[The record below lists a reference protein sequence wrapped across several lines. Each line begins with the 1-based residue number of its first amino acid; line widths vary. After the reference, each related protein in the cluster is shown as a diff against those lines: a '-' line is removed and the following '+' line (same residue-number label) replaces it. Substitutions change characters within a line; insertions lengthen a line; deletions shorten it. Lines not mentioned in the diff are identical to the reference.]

1 MSKSDFG
8 WLAFDQAASDEV
20 DTMLKAL
27 AEPGML
33 DPLGLGSLRD
43 AIANQLAP
51 GVSTIQTRL
60 RYFLFIPWILRRIER
75 DRVPVGQ
82 FAKRLRH
89 DEARLID
96 CLRPLG
102 PGEGTIGYNAGIE
115 LQRLPSEVYW
125 GGLGSWEIRRLDLS
139 ISEYGRRLAAF
150 SPRPPERDNDGNV
163 ISPHVSMWAL
173 SVQPPEG
180 DQFLSVETTFDLTRP
195 EANQIVQ
202 RIELS
207 HSGSLLAQ
215 ACAHPGLF
223 EHFEVPWEALDRPTA
238 RAKLSPAT
246 QALVLHAR
254 NVSEMTLMPQL
265 AYNVHVARR
274 SQTELHRDTHRTI
287 DEASEQAAALAAII
301 EGRHAELAKWL
312 DNIDEFWTIADPGG
326 DVPEETRAFIE
337 RMSEAVLEAPSKF
350 VDDVTIA
357 RDITMREHQLKG
369 QRARLTSRAALES
382 FPGGLIGG
390 QMDFRWSNVRRYLA
404 DLAAA
409 TGTGA

>member
-1 MSKSDFG
+1 MSQSEFA
-8 WLAFDQAASDEV
+8 WLVADQAASDEV
-20 DTMLKAL
+20 DAMLKAL

-33 DPLGLGSLRD
+33 DPLGLGSVRD
-43 AIANQLAP
+43 ALANQLAP

-75 DRVPVGQ
+75 DEIATPA
-82 FAKRLRH
+82 FAQRLRH
-89 DEARLID
+89 DEAKLIE
-96 CLRPLG
+96 CLKPVG
-102 PGEGTIGYNAGIE
+102 AGEGTIGYTAGIE
-115 LQRLPSEVYW
+115 LQRLPSEIYW
-125 GGLGSWEIRRLDLS
+125 GGLGSWGIRRLDLS
-139 ISEYGRRLAAF
+139 INEYGRRLAAF
-150 SPRPPERDNDGNV
+150 AVRRAERDNDGNV
-163 ISPHVSMWAL
+163 ISPQLSMWSL

-180 DQFLSVETTFDLTRP
+180 DQFLSVETTFDLTRS
-195 EANQIVQ
+195 EAEEIVR

-207 HSGSLLAQ
+207 HSESLLAQ
-215 ACAHPGLF
+215 VCAHPEHF
-223 EHFEVPWEALDRPTA
+223 ENFEVPWEALDRPAA

-246 QALVLHAR
+246 QVLVQHAR
-254 NVSEMTLMPQL
+254 NVSELALMPQL

-301 EGRHAELAKWL
+301 EGRHAELAKWF
-312 DNIDEFWTIADPGG
+312 DNIDEFWAIADPGS
-326 DVPEETRAFIE
+326 DVPAETRAFIE
-337 RMSEAVLEAPSKF
+337 SMSKAALDAPSEF
-350 VDDVTIA
+350 VDNVTIT
-357 RDITMREHQLKG
+357 REITTREYQLKG

-409 TGTGA
+409 TGPGA